1 MLKKTIKYED
11 YNGMEREEDFYFN
24 LTQSELM
31 EMEMTTEGGLKN
43 KLEKIAKKLDG
54 PEIMKF
60 FKDIILKSYC
70 IKSDD
75 GRRLI
80 KSAKAAEEFTQTPAY
95 DKLFMELLTVEGA
108 TDEFIKKVLP
118 TIDESSI
125 PAPPAK

>member
-1 MLKKTIKYED
+1 MLKKTVKYTD
-11 YNGMEREEDFYFN
+11 YNGVEREEDFYFN
-24 LTQSELM
+24 LNESELM

-43 KLEKIAKKLDG
+43 KLEKIAKKMDA

-60 FKDIILKSYC
+60 FKEIILKSYC
-70 IKSDD
+70 SVSDD

-80 KSAKAAEEFTQTPAY
+80 KNEKAAEEFLQTPAY
-95 DKLFMELLTVEGA
+95 NKIFMELLTVEGA

-118 TIDESSI
+118 DVSQSAI

>member
-11 YNGMEREEDFYFN
+11 YNGVEREEDFYFN

-43 KLEKIAKKLDG
+43 KLERIAKKLDG

-60 FKDIILKSYC
+60 FKEIILKSYC
-70 IKSDD
+70 TMSAD

-80 KSAKAAEEFTQTPAY
+80 KSKEAAEEFTQTPAY

-108 TDEFIKKVLP
+108 TDDFIKKVLP
-118 TIDESSI
+118 KIQESV
-125 PAPPAK
+125 PAPPVN